1 MNILS
6 TERLHLRWLAH
17 EDSEFIIEL
26 LNDRSF
32 IENIADR
39 KVRTTEDAQKYI
51 DKIRKNYETQ
61 GYGFFLVSDHS
72 GNKLGICGVIH
83 RDGLKHPDIGF
94 AFLPGYTGRGYAY
107 ESARALMEKATRDW
121 AIQTMSAIVTP
132 GNQRSVHLL
141 KKLGLVYSGR
151 IKLTQEDDE
160 VELYL
165 SQPDSDFELR
175 NRYEAIFQQS
185 AVAIQIYNR
194 SGFTVAVNDA
204 WEKLFETKK
213 SQLDGYN
220 VLQDPQIHENGV
232 IEFFQRAFNGE
243 TVHGPAR
250 YFDPIKS
257 GRVGRSRWLESI
269 YSPVKNHN
277 GHVYE
282 VAILF
287 NDVTDLK
294 LAEEK
299 VARSHHQLQII
310 FDHLPEAILVQD
322 KEFKVVY
329 ANPVAVKL
337 AGVKSAEDWTSQN
350 AAVDHYEYFK
360 EDGSPFTI
368 DELPSRRVL
377 RGEVIPNEI
386 IMRYRHKVTGVEKT
400 SLVLTRAIL
409 DDDGK
414 PFQTVSVFHD
424 ITDKIRIETE
434 LREALDARNL
444 FFSVASHELRTP
456 ITAMKLN
463 TQLMHLTYPQI
474 TLDAIAKLD
483 RQVGKLSKLVDDM
496 LDISRLS
503 RGRLELNKRETN
515 LAQLTREVLYGMMD
529 QLKLAGIT
537 LTISAPEAVNGY
549 WDSDRLE
556 QVVENLVTNAIRYA
570 RKTPLYVRVAE
581 SQEKVILEVCDQGPG
596 IPPEDHEKIFNQFE
610 RSRSLGE
617 RSGMGLGL
625 FIVREIVTL
634 HGGTIS
640 VSNLNTG
647 GARFIVELPRMRG

>member
-32 IENIADR
+32 IDNIADR
-39 KVRTTEDAQKYI
+39 KVRTTEDAKKYI

-94 AFLPGYTGRGYAY
+94 AFLPGYTGKGYAY
-107 ESARALMEKATRDW
+107 ESSRALLEKATRDW
-121 AIQTMSAIVTP
+121 AIQTISAIVTP

-141 KKLGLVYSGR
+141 KKLGFSFSGKVTVTNEE
-151 IKLTQEDDE
+151 ID
-160 VELYL
+160 LYIC
-165 SQPDSDFELR
+165 DKDAH
-175 NRYEAIFQQS
+175 NRFQAIFQQS
-185 AVAIQIYNR
+185 AIAIQIYNR
-194 SGFTVAVNDA
+194 QGYTVAVNEA
-204 WEKLFETKK
+204 WEKLFQSKRDDLK
-213 SQLDGYN
+213 DYN
-220 VLQDPQIHENGV
+220 VLEDPQVHETGV
-232 IEFFQRAFNGE
+232 IEFFRRAFGGE
-243 TVHGPAR
+243 VVHAPGTYYDPA
-250 YFDPIKS
+250 KS
-257 GRVGRSRWLESI
+257 GKVGRARWLESI
-269 YSPVKNHN
+269 FSPVKDDKGN
-277 GHVYE
+277 VYE
-282 VAILF
+282 VAIVF
-287 NDVTDLK
+287 TDITDLK

-299 VARSHHQLQII
+299 VARSHHQLKII

-360 EDGSPFTI
+360 EDGTPFQI

-409 DDDGK
+409 DDDGR
-414 PFQTVSVFHD
+414 PFQAVSVFHD

-537 LTISAPEAVNGY
+537 LTISAPEAVMGH

-570 RKTPLYVRVAE
+570 RKTPLFVRVAE

-596 IPPEDHEKIFNQFE
+596 IPPEDHDKIFNQFE